1 MFTANKGNSLL
12 CLIFPM
18 GIEAHQF
25 IHRVEVRRRWN
36 RGKATY
42 REAFFEGRRLL
53 IVRCGIGP
61 DKAAVAVRNL
71 DVRPSAILC
80 VGSAGGLVPHLKVGH
95 LVISSETLFGHAPRN
110 ICKCHTSSIEAAAA
124 ACHGEGLSW
133 KVSRLVTVRNVVFNH
148 AERQRLHNATGA
160 EAVDMESH
168 AIGVEAE
175 RLAVPFAALRVISD
189 DLDSPPLSH
198 WPGTKELL
206 KRPFELRTNVA
217 KMLRW
222 WSFLKTFR
230 QSVGLLHPVLVR
242 MIRNSDKYAF

>member
-1 MFTANKGNSLL
+1 MSVANKGNSLL
-12 CLIFPM
+12 CFIFPM
-18 GIEAHQF
+18 GVEAYQF
-25 IHRVEVRRRWN
+25 LHRVEVRRRWK

-61 DKAAVAVRNL
+61 DKAAAAVRNL

-95 LVISSETLFGHAPRN
+95 LVISSETLFGHDPDN
-110 ICKCHTSSIEAAAA
+110 VCKWPSPAVEALAA
-124 ACHGEGLSW
+124 ACYGERLDY
-133 KVSRLVTVRNVVFNH
+133 KITRLVTVRRAVFAH
-148 AERQRLHNATGA
+148 AERQSLHKTTGA

-168 AIGVEAE
+168 AIGLEAR
-175 RLAVPFAALRVISD
+175 RLAVPFASLRVISD

-198 WPGTKELL
+198 WPGAKEFLR
-206 KRPFELRTNVA
+206 RPFELRTNVA
-217 KMLRW
+217 SMLHW

-242 MIRNSDKYAF
+242 MIRNSEKYVF